1 MVCLIILLLLVPGM
15 LTWKI
20 ADGREPGG
28 FKEFA
33 GACVSWLVHD
43 LVIVCAVYTAFYVLK
58 GPVSISFCAAWPNE
72 DAYYSIYDI
81 GFVFQY
87 SALAL
92 LCATGL
98 GALERL
104 VGRLIGRKTEIGR
117 ASCRERVF
125 RAV

>member
-1 MVCLIILLLLVPGM
+1 VVCLIILLLLVPGM

-104 VGRLIGRKTEIGR
+104 VGRLIGRKTDGLKK
-117 ASCRERVF
+117 
-125 RAV
+125 